1 MKIEKQINRKLRY
14 GSASL
19 GIVAAVIA
27 AVLLLNILATFLFS
41 ENRWFIDM
49 TTEPIYTLS
58 DEARDLLETTVDEV
72 NAKRDKPAQIKIIFC
87 ADPDLLCANTMMRY
101 IYYTALAL
109 ENTCP
114 ESITVE
120 THDIIENP
128 SAVAA
133 YRANSHASIYPSY
146 VIVASG
152 EYGEEDCKEEYRV
165 YTHKAF
171 FSYFENATTPMGYS
185 GEKTFLKGIISV
197 TRAEA
202 PICALTTNHGEPF
215 ATEEGRAE
223 YSGFLSLIEE
233 AGYNIAYLNLA
244 TDEIPADCRLII
256 TFDPQTDFV
265 TGSGEAAKLEAFLD
279 DAKSYMVFADADTPR
294 LINME
299 EYLEEWGI
307 AFERYN
313 KNATYEMTDP
323 EHSVDA
329 EGKTLIAEYE
339 TQALGGSL
347 TQDMREK
354 GNSPM
359 VIFGNALSIGL
370 SKTYLPKFNT
380 ETDENGMGKFSYGY
394 IGNNNHTRR
403 MYDIFRAKDTAYA
416 YAKLNGERVTDD
428 SGALVTDTQGPFRL
442 MTVTEQE
449 RLVSEGIGY
458 TNAEMNSYVCAIGST
473 EFVSDAFLST
483 NAYGNTDLLLLMLRQ
498 IGKPDARV
506 DLNFKELY
514 DSQMNSKLQAQMNP
528 TALTV
533 VLVALPAVAFA
544 CAGVVILSRRRAKK

>member
-14 GSASL
+14 GSASV
-19 GIVAAVIA
+19 GIVAAVLA
-27 AVLLLNILATFLFS
+27 GVLLLNMLATFLFS
-41 ENRWFIDM
+41 KNRWFIDM

-58 DEARDLLETTVDEV
+58 DEAREILETTVDEV
-72 NAKRDKPAQIKIIFC
+72 NAKRDEPVQIKLIFC
-87 ADPDLLCANTMMRY
+87 ADPDVLCANTMMRY
-101 IYYTALAL
+101 IYYTALAM
-109 ENTCP
+109 EKTCP

-128 SAVAA
+128 SSVAA

-165 YTHKAF
+165 YTHETF
-171 FSYFENATTPMGYS
+171 FSWFENATTPMGYS

-215 ATEEGRAE
+215 ATEEGRAK
-223 YSGFLSLIEE
+223 YSAFLSLIE
-233 AGYNIAYLNLA
+233 ASGYNVAYLNLE
-244 TDEIPADCRLII
+244 TDEIPADCRLIV

-265 TGSGEAAKLEAFLD
+265 TGSGEAAKLDAFLEE
-279 DAKSYMVFADADTPR
+279 AKSYMVFADADTPR
-294 LINME
+294 LYNME

-307 AFERYN
+307 VFERYN
-313 KNATYEMTDP
+313 KNATYEMNDP

-339 TQALGGSL
+339 QNALGGSL

-370 SKTYLPKFNT
+370 SKTYLQKFNT
-380 ETDENGMGKFSYGY
+380 ETDENGLGKFSFGY
-394 IGNNNHTRR
+394 NGNNNQTRR
-403 MYDIFRAKDTAYA
+403 FYDVFRAKETAYA
-416 YAKLNGERVTDD
+416 YAKLNGERVTDEH
-428 SGALVTDTQGPFRL
+428 GALVTDTQGPFRL

-458 TNAEMNSYVCAIGST
+458 TNAEMNSYVCAVGST
-473 EFVSDAFLST
+473 DFVSNEFLAT
-483 NAYGNTDLLLLMLRQ
+483 NAYGNTDLILTTLRQ

-514 DSQMNSKLQAQMNP
+514 QSQMDSELQAESNP
-528 TALTV
+528 TLTTV
-533 VLVALPAVAFA
+533 VLIALPAVAMV
-544 CAGVVILSRRRAKK
+544 CAGVAVLLRRRAKK